1 MMQRAANILGLS
13 LALASCA
20 TVRSDPPAKSADVMR
35 GVSYFLPRREI
46 KITAERRILKL
57 EDAQK
62 KVAAAT
68 KALET
73 ATTEDTDAGKALKQ
87 QEALLATLA
96 AGTKAW
102 QAAEAARATAAGTKL
117 LKAAAL
123 DKAKAALDLAN
134 AELLRI
140 TGSGGACVAT
150 YDSKLELLP
159 AVADHD
165 WRFSARFAHNILR
178 DDDGKLGVTADGLLS
193 SSNVVAADRTGD
205 IIVELAG
212 AIAGF
217 GGFGGTPAGLLGAKK
232 SDVAPN
238 CDQPVKKFV
247 YQFDP
252 LTFDPDIPP
261 GVPGPNH
268 VNALLQK
275 AGFDLEI
282 ELRNAGQRGPA
293 CGVAGN
299 CGNTAPFT
307 TQGRDGALFY
317 RSAVP
322 VTVILK
328 QGGDPVDAA
337 VAMIPQL
344 GPISYIPMRSSAFVK
359 TVDDVTFSNGAITAW
374 NASRPSEVLE
384 IVRLP
389 IKLLK
394 AVISVPAEIIS
405 LKINVSDKEKGL
417 AAAQQ
422 AQIAQQEKLVAL
434 KACITAA
441 QAAGTSAEACLPK

>member
-1 MMQRAANILGLS
+1 MQRAATILGLS
-13 LALASCA
+13 LAMAGCA
-20 TVRSDPPAKSADVMR
+20 TVRSDPPANATDVMR
-35 GVSYFLPRREI
+35 GVTYFLPRREI

-96 AGTKAW
+96 TGTKAW
-102 QAAEAARATAAGTKL
+102 EAVEAARATAAGTKL

-123 DKAKAALDLAN
+123 DKAKAALDVAN

-165 WRFSARFAHNILR
+165 WRFTARFAHNILR
-178 DDDGKLGVTADGLLS
+178 DDDGKLGVSADGLLT

-217 GGFGGTPAGLLGAKK
+217 GGAPGRLVGLVK
-232 SDVAPN
+232 SDAETN

-247 YQFDP
+247 DQFDP
-252 LTFDPDIPP
+252 ATGF
-261 GVPGPNH
+261 VAT
-268 VNALLQK
+268 NALLKK

-282 ELRNAGQRGPA
+282 ELRNASQRGPA

-299 CGNTAPFT
+299 CGKAAPFT
-307 TQGRDGALFY
+307 TQGSVGALFY

-359 TVDDVTFSNGAITAW
+359 TVDDVTFSNGAITGW

-394 AVISVPAEIIS
+394 AVISVPAEVIS
-405 LKINVSDKEKGL
+405 LRINVSDKEKGL